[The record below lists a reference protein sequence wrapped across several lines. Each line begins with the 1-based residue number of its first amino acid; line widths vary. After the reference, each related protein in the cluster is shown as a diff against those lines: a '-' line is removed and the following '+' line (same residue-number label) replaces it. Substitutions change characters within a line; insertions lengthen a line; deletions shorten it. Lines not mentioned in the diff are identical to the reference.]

1 MADDVG
7 VVFWD
12 FDGTLA
18 RREGLWASALEEAW
32 IRCAGDASLTA
43 SDLRLHL
50 GRGFPWHSPEK
61 TRPVSSAA
69 DWWDSLHPVLVRA
82 YVSAGGD
89 AALAAE
95 AARAVPET
103 FYRVDAW
110 TMIDGAVA
118 ALELCRKAGRRNII
132 LSNHAPELPALV
144 EALGLSAL
152 VETTITS
159 ALVGAEKPN
168 RQIFDHALRVAGDPP
183 LSQVWMVGDNPIADV
198 EGARGAGIRALLA
211 DGDYPDSVGMTVLQA
226 AQHIIESCPVLDP

>member
-1 MADDVG
+1 MADEIG

-32 IRCAGDASLTA
+32 TRCAGDSLISA
-43 SDLRLHL
+43 AELRPYL
-50 GRGFPWHSPEK
+50 GQGFPWHSPEK
-61 TRPVSSAA
+61 TRPVGTAA
-69 DWWDSLHPVLVRA
+69 DWWNSLHPVLAKA
-82 YVSAGGD
+82 YASAGGD
-89 AALAAE
+89 AALSAD

-103 FYRVDAW
+103 FYRVGAW
-110 TMIDGAVA
+110 TMIDGAMT
-118 ALELCRKAGRRNII
+118 ALELCRKAGYRSII

-144 EALGLSAL
+144 ESLGLSAL

-168 RQIFDHALRVAGDPP
+168 REIFDHALRIAGDPP
-183 LSQVWMVGDNPIADV
+183 LSKVWMVGDNPTADV
-198 EGARGAGIRALLA
+198 EGARRAGFRALLA

-226 AQHIIESCPVLDP
+226 AQHIIESGPVLDR